1 MVYSMIGK
9 YALSSRPLTPAV
21 RNTREIKTEVIRKS
35 LHILIGLVPLLAE
48 TNRTL
53 TITLLLGGT
62 LFYSLTE
69 ALRLSGHNVPV
80 ISSLT
85 AMSSRRRDQG
95 HFVRGPVTLGLGALL
110 ALLLYPLQAAS
121 IAIYAMAF
129 GDGIASLVGKTFG
142 RLRPDFL
149 LGKSVEGS
157 LACFAVIFIT
167 AYQVSL
173 SFRIALLAALAGALT
188 DIFPLGDYDNLVM
201 PLAVGLAVR
210 AL

>member
-1 MVYSMIGK
+1 MLVK
-9 YALSSRPLTPAV
+9 YVLSTRPLTPAI
-21 RNTREIKTEVIRKS
+21 RNVREIKTEVIRKS
-35 LHILIGLVPLLAE
+35 LHLLIALVPLLAE
-48 TNRTL
+48 TNRPL
-53 TITLLLGGT
+53 TIALLLGGA

-69 ALRLSGHNVPV
+69 ALRLSGHKVPV
-80 ISSLT
+80 ISTLT
-85 AMSSRRRDQG
+85 AMASRRRDQG
-95 HFVRGPVTLGLGALL
+95 RFVRGPVTLGLGALL
-110 ALLLYPLQAAS
+110 ALLLYPLPAAS

-142 RLRPDFL
+142 RIRPDFL

-157 LACFAVIFIT
+157 LACFTVIFIT

-173 SFRIALLAALAGALT
+173 SCRIALLAALVGVLT

-201 PLAVGLAVR
+201 PLAVGLAAR